1 MKNILLI
8 LLTTPFLL
16 NALSYQETVMAYE
29 EALENQSAY
38 VYEMKYQRQQEINR
52 QTRESYA
59 RLTCEYKQ
67 KKIDKMVE
75 DTNKRLDSYK

>member
-8 LLTTPFLL
+8 LLTIPFLL
-16 NALSYQETVMAYE
+16 NALSYEETVIAYE

-52 QTRESYA
+52 RTADAYR
-59 RLTCEYKQ
+59 RLAEEGRKS
-67 KKIDKMVE
+67 KIDEMVE
-75 DTNKRLDSYK
+75 ETNKRLDSYK